1 MLSGVSIICFAGS
14 YTVALALELTR
25 LLFRSRVR
33 WPLMVGFAAAGLFA
47 HSVYLYHRAVV
58 AAGAPL
64 SSQRDWYLL
73 AAWVLAAIY
82 LYLTCYHPHTSFGLF
97 LLPLVLGLLG
107 TARFFADS
115 MPFLRQPAS
124 AAWGAIHGVSI
135 LLAVVAVLVGFAT
148 GLMYLHQAWRLKQK
162 RPPVQGLRLPS
173 LEWLHR
179 ANQRAIALAVVLFGL
194 GLISGMILNEIHSP
208 RPQGR
213 LPWDDPIVLSTLV
226 TFGWLLVSL
235 AVTRLTKSVR
245 QGPKVA
251 YFTVVSFLILAIAL
265 GVGLFVHT
273 QHGGSR
279 QLPEGRVQGSGFGV
293 RGSGFRLARPL
304 AAGVDPF
311 GVRDLGVGGQAAGS
325 GEDRQ
330 GGAS

>member
-14 YTVALALELTR
+14 YTVALLLELTR

-33 WPLMVGFAAAGLFA
+33 WPLIVGFAAAGLFA
-47 HSVYLYHRAVV
+47 HTVYLYYRAV
-58 AAGAPL
+58 AAVGAPL

-82 LYLTCYHPHTSFGLF
+82 LYLTCYHSQASFGPF

-107 TARFFADS
+107 TARYFADS
-115 MPFLRQPAS
+115 APFSRQPAS
-124 AAWGAIHGVSI
+124 TAWGWIHGVSI

-148 GLMYLHQAWRLKQK
+148 GLMYLHQAWRLKHK
-162 RPPVQGLRLPS
+162 RPPLQGLRLPS

-179 ANQRAIALAVVLFGL
+179 ANQRAIALAVAMFGV
-194 GLISGMILNEIHSP
+194 GLISGVILNEIRSP

-226 TFGWLLVSL
+226 TFGWLLLSL
-235 AVTRLTKSVR
+235 IVTRFTKSVR

-265 GVGLFVHT
+265 SVGLFVRS

-279 QLPEGRVQGSGFGV
+279 QLREGRVQGSGFGV
-293 RGSGFRLARPL
+293 QGSGF
-304 AAGVDPF
+304 GV
-311 GVRDLGVGGQAAGS
+311 
-325 GEDRQ
+325 RQ

>member
-14 YTVALALELTR
+14 YIVALVLELSR
-25 LLFRSRVR
+25 LLFRSRIR
-33 WPLMVGFAAAGLFA
+33 WPLMVGVAAAGLFA
-47 HSVYLYHRAVV
+47 HTVYLYYRAVGAV
-58 AAGAPL
+58 GAPL

-82 LYLTCYHPHTSFGLF
+82 LYLTCFHQRTSFGPF

-115 MPFLRQPAS
+115 APFPRQPAS
-124 AAWGAIHGVSI
+124 TAWGWIHAVSI
-135 LLAVVAVLVGFAT
+135 LLAVVAVLLGFAT
-148 GLMYLHQAWRLKQK
+148 GLMYLHQARRLKHK
-162 RPPVQGLRLPS
+162 RPPLQGLRLPS

-179 ANQRAIALAVVLFGL
+179 ANQRAITLAVILFGL
-194 GLISGMILNEIHSP
+194 GLITGVILNEIRSP
-208 RPQGR
+208 RPR
-213 LPWDDPIVLSTLV
+213 SPLPWHDPIVLSALV
-226 TFGWLLVSL
+226 TFAWLLLSL
-235 AVTRLTKSVR
+235 IVTRFTKSVR

-279 QLPEGRVQGSGFGV
+279 QLQETRVQSSGFGNLFSPRACPPFV
-293 RGSGFRLARPL
+293 CAPRPL
-304 AAGVDPF
+304 QRSFA
-311 GVRDLGVGGQAAGS
+311 
-325 GEDRQ
+325 DRQ
-330 GGAS
+330 GDAS